1 MKSVTT
7 GNTNKKS
14 EKDQIR
20 NIVAFAQKSVINF
33 VYKSDYNPHFFVVS
47 FVEKKSSTEGSETMP
62 RMIVIPPKEEPSV
75 TKIRVAAYCRVSTN
89 HTEQENSYE
98 TQVRYF
104 SSLYNDSETEQLVGI
119 YADEGISGTSI
130 ESRVSFIKMMDD
142 CRRGKIDRI
151 VTKSLSRFAR
161 NTKDCLSCIR
171 ELSEL
176 GISVK
181 FEKENI
187 DTARMS
193 DEMMITVMGGLAQEE
208 SGSISKNVRWSIQK
222 RMAKGTYGHARVPYG
237 YKKNKK
243 NKGLAIDRKQ
253 ADVVR
258 RIFDMYINGI
268 GMGSIA
274 KALNNEGIPSPTG
287 IEWNDITIS
296 KMLRQEKYIGDTL
309 WQKTY
314 SEFMG
319 PMFQINRGQQ
329 PKYYIKGSHP
339 AIIDKETFDLAA
351 SIRKKRRGSPGRQ
364 TDSLFRGKLICGCC
378 GHVYSLIGGRTRLYW
393 QCNHRYGISE
403 QCENP
408 IIYDKTLRIALEAL
422 CDKLHSHGKPIF
434 DRCIKQF
441 ELLERMSQT
450 GTATTAQL
458 YEQIADLK
466 EQRHRLAV
474 LRTKGYISDE
484 KYTSQENEIGSA
496 IIKLTSEIDKL
507 NSEKDTAADDTR
519 MLTDIFEK
527 YDGSEEYRMKIL
539 SEVIER
545 MTVTNYDLTFELPGG
560 LKFTERTKEYE
571 ET

>member
-1 MKSVTT
+1 
-7 GNTNKKS
+7 
-14 EKDQIR
+14 
-20 NIVAFAQKSVINF
+20 
-33 VYKSDYNPHFFVVS
+33 
-47 FVEKKSSTEGSETMP
+47 MP
-62 RMIVIPPKEEPSV
+62 RMILIPPKEEPSV

-130 ESRVSFIKMMDD
+130 ESRVSFNKMMDD

-208 SGSISKNVRWSIQK
+208 SGSISKNVRWNIQK
-222 RMAKGTYGHARVPYG
+222 RMAKGTYGHARAPYR

-274 KALNNEGIPSPTG
+274 KTLNSESVPSPTG
-287 IEWNDITIS
+287 IDWNSITIS

-351 SIRKKRRGSPGRQ
+351 SIRNKRKGSPGRQ
-364 TDSLFRGKLICGCC
+364 TDSPFRGKLICGCC

-422 CDKLHSHGKPIF
+422 CDKLHFHGKPIF

-441 ELLERMSQT
+441 ELLERMPQT

-507 NSEKDTAADDTR
+507 NSEKDTAADDMR
-519 MLTDIFEK
+519 MLTEIFEK

-539 SEVIER
+539 ADVVEKI
-545 MTVTNYDLTFELPGG
+545 TVTNENLTFRLSGG
-560 LKFTERTKEYE
+560 LNFTERTSSYE
-571 ET
+571 KA

>member
-1 MKSVTT
+1 MKIVTT

-20 NIVAFAQKSVINF
+20 NIVAFAQKPVINF
-33 VYKSDYNPHFFVVS
+33 VYMNDYIPQLFVVL
-47 FVEKKSSTEGSETMP
+47 FVEKKSSTQGSDIMP
-62 RMIVIPPKEEPSV
+62 RMIIIPPKEDPSL
-75 TKIRVAAYCRVSTN
+75 TKIRIAAYSRVSTSRS
-89 HTEQENSYE
+89 EQENSYE

-104 SSLYNDSETEQLVGI
+104 ISLYNNSQTEQLVGI

-130 ESRVSFIKMMDD
+130 ESRVSFNKMMDD

-161 NTKDCLSCIR
+161 NTKDCLTCVR
-171 ELSEL
+171 ELSDL

-222 RMAKGTYGHARVPYG
+222 RMEKGTYGHARVPYG

-274 KALNNEGIPSPTG
+274 KTLNNEGIPSPTG

-339 AIIDKETFDLAA
+339 AIIEKETFETAA
-351 SIRKKRRGSPGRQ
+351 SIRKKRKCRSGEVNDSP
-364 TDSLFRGKLICGCC
+364 FRTKLWCGCC
-378 GHVYSLIGGRTRLYW
+378 NHMYSLIGGRTRLYW
-393 QCNHRYGISE
+393 QCNHRYGVYE
-403 QCENP
+403 HCENP
-408 IIYDKTLRIALEAL
+408 IMYDKTLRIALEAL
-422 CDKLHSHGKPIF
+422 CDKLHAHGKEIF
-434 DRCIKQF
+434 SRCIKQF
-441 ELLERMSQT
+441 ELLERMAQN
-450 GTATTAQL
+450 GTVTASQL
-458 YEQIADLK
+458 YEQIAELK
-466 EQRHRLAV
+466 EQKHRLAV
-474 LRTKGYISDE
+474 LRTKGYITDE
-484 KYTSQENEIGSA
+484 KYTSQENEIESD
-496 IIKLTSEIDKL
+496 IIKLTSQIDKI
-507 NSEKDTAADDTR
+507 NSEKDTAADDMR
-519 MLTDIFEK
+519 MLIDIFEK

-539 SEVIER
+539 ADVVEKI
-545 MTVTNYDLTFELPGG
+545 TVTNEDLTFRLPGG
-560 LKFTERTKEYE
+560 LNFTERTSSYE
-571 ET
+571 KA

>member
-1 MKSVTT
+1 M
-7 GNTNKKS
+7 N
-14 EKDQIR
+14 
-20 NIVAFAQKSVINF
+20 
-33 VYKSDYNPHFFVVS
+33 DYIPQLFVVL
-47 FVEKKSSTEGSETMP
+47 FVEKKSSTQGSDIMP
-62 RMIVIPPKEEPSV
+62 RMIIIPPKEEPSL
-75 TKIRVAAYCRVSTN
+75 TKIRIAAYGRVSTSRS
-89 HTEQENSYE
+89 EQENSYE

-104 SSLYNDSETEQLVGI
+104 TSLYNDSQTEQLVGI
-119 YADEGISGTSI
+119 YADEGISGTSL
-130 ESRVSFIKMMDD
+130 EPRASFGKMMDD

-274 KALNNEGIPSPTG
+274 KTLNSESVPSPTG
-287 IEWNDITIS
+287 IDWNSITIS

-351 SIRKKRRGSPGRQ
+351 SIRNKRRGSPGRQ
-364 TDSLFRGKLICGCC
+364 TDSPFRGKLICGCC

-422 CDKLHSHGKPIF
+422 CDKLHFHGKPIF

-441 ELLERMSQT
+441 ELLEKMAQN
-450 GTATTAQL
+450 GTITAAQL
-458 YEQIADLK
+458 YEQIAEFK
-466 EQRHRLAV
+466 EQKHRLAV
-474 LRTKGYISDE
+474 LRTKGYITDE
-484 KYTSQENEIGSA
+484 KYTSQENEIETE
-496 IIKLTSEIDKL
+496 IIKLTSEIDKI
-507 NSEKDTAADDTR
+507 NSQKDTAANDMR
-519 MLTDIFEK
+519 WLIDIFEK
-527 YDGSEEYRMKIL
+527 YDGSEKYRMKIL
-539 SEVIER
+539 AEVVER
-545 MTVTNYDLTFELPGG
+545 ITVKNNELTFELVGG

-571 ET
+571 QT

>member
-1 MKSVTT
+1 M
-7 GNTNKKS
+7 N
-14 EKDQIR
+14 
-20 NIVAFAQKSVINF
+20 
-33 VYKSDYNPHFFVVS
+33 DYIPQLFVVL
-47 FVEKKSSTEGSETMP
+47 FVEKKSSTQGSDIMP
-62 RMIVIPPKEEPSV
+62 RMIIIPPKEEPSL
-75 TKIRVAAYCRVSTN
+75 TKIRIAAYCRVSTSRS
-89 HTEQENSYE
+89 EQENSYE

-104 SSLYNDSETEQLVGI
+104 TSLYNDSQTEQLVGI
-119 YADEGISGTSI
+119 YADEGISGTSL
-130 ESRVSFIKMMDD
+130 EPRASFGKMMDD

-274 KALNNEGIPSPTG
+274 KTLNSESVPSPTG
-287 IEWNDITIS
+287 IDWNSITIS

-351 SIRKKRRGSPGRQ
+351 SIRNKRRGSPGRQ
-364 TDSLFRGKLICGCC
+364 TDSPFRGKLICGCC

-422 CDKLHSHGKPIF
+422 CDKLHFHGKPIF

-441 ELLERMSQT
+441 ELLEKMAQN
-450 GTATTAQL
+450 GTITAAQL
-458 YEQIADLK
+458 YEQIAEFK
-466 EQRHRLAV
+466 EQKHRLAV
-474 LRTKGYISDE
+474 LRTKGYITDE
-484 KYTSQENEIGSA
+484 KYTSQENEIETE
-496 IIKLTSEIDKL
+496 IIKLTSEIDKI
-507 NSEKDTAADDTR
+507 NSQKDTAANDMR
-519 MLTDIFEK
+519 WLIDIFEK
-527 YDGSEEYRMKIL
+527 YDGSEKYRMKIL
-539 SEVIER
+539 AEVVER
-545 MTVTNYDLTFELPGG
+545 ITVKNNELTFELVGG

-571 ET
+571 QT